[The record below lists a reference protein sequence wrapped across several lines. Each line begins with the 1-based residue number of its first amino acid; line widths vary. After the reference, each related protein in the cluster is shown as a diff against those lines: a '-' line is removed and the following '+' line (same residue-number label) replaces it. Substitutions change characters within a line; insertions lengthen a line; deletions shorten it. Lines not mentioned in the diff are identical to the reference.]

1 MAKKPSLATPTDRK
15 TNSVTVADA
24 LNGILADSTYRPL
37 AR

>member
-1 MAKKPSLATPTDRK
+1 MAKKPSLATTDRK